1 MAEITLVRRHDITLT
16 EQERAAARKALFE
29 VVDGL
34 GERNQRK
41 WRRLWNRIWKLE
53 PGEAMDISTYQE
65 RLGWYHRKHMAL
77 EQRVF
82 ESQERF
88 EVFRPFRDWL
98 KTGAGFVDW
107 YPGPKGGVIP
117 VVRSISYADLE
128 QGAMEEFHA
137 DAVRFLRT
145 EHAQKILWPHLAPL
159 AAAEMMETILAGF
172 GE

>member
-16 EQERAAARKALFE
+16 EQERAIARRAVFE
-29 VVDGL
+29 AVDGL

-53 PGEAMDISTYQE
+53 PGEAMNISTNQE

-82 ESQERF
+82 EAQERF
-88 EVFRPFRDWL
+88 EVFAGFRTWL
-98 KTGAGFVDW
+98 KTGAGFVTW
-107 YPGPKGGVIP
+107 FPGPKGGVIP
-117 VVRSISYADLE
+117 VVKSISYAKLE
-128 QGAMEEFHA
+128 QGEMEVFHA

-145 EHAQKILWPHLAPL
+145 AHAQKTLWPHLAPI
-159 AAAEMMETILAGF
+159 AAAEMMETILEGF